1 MKSILIQGKKFT
13 YKIKRKTIH
22 SIRLHLISLNSFSVS
37 CPNLT
42 PGFIVQKFIQNN
54 LDWIINNSAKFKPKK
69 RILKLKSLKILGLKY
84 QLIFKKTQTDSVLIF
99 PDEQKIYVNVSRY
112 KSKHARSL
120 LEKKLRPFASTFIK
134 KELAN
139 LSIEFGFKYNNVTV
153 RNQSSRFGSCSSHGN
168 LNFNWQIIFFPKSKF
183 KHILLHEL
191 THLKIKNHS
200 SEFWRQLT
208 VYDPKCKANNLW
220 LKQKGTKR
228 FIF

>member
-1 MKSILIQGKKFT
+1 MESILIQGKKFT
-13 YKIKRKTIH
+13 YKIKRKAIS
-22 SIRLHLISLNSFSVS
+22 SIRLRLISINSFTVS
-37 CPNLT
+37 CPSLT
-42 PGFIVQKFIQNN
+42 PGFIIQKFIQHNIN
-54 LDWIINNSAKFKPKK
+54 WILDNSSKFKPKK
-69 RILKLKSLKILGLKY
+69 RILKLKNLKILGLKY

-99 PDEQKIYVNVSRY
+99 PDEQKIYVNTSKF
-112 KSKHARSL
+112 KSKHARPL
-120 LEKKLRPFASTFIK
+120 LEKKLRPFASSLIK
-134 KELAN
+134 KELVN
-139 LSIEFGFKYNNVTV
+139 LSTEFGFKYNHVTV

-200 SEFWRQLT
+200 SDFWRQLT

-220 LKQKGTKR
+220 LKEKGTKR